1 MSLEVSAGGLA
12 ALLWSCAKLT
22 NEKDILIFV
31 QREKQ
36 FVQRDLSKPVQ
47 YPTDYH
53 ITITLLSSSLASNEA
68 TTNEG
73 GFSTGHP
80 SKY

>member
-36 FVQRDLSKPVQ
+36 FVQGDLSQ
-47 YPTDYH
+47 YPKDYH
-53 ITITLLSSSLASNEA
+53 ITITLLSSSLASTEA

>member
-31 QREKQ
+31 QREKR
-36 FVQRDLSKPVQ
+36 FVQGDLPNPK
-47 YPTDYH
+47 DYH

-68 TTNEG
+68 KMNEG